1 MKKIFIIGVGAQGST
16 IAKRMDEH
24 PGVSEIV
31 CADYDGEAARKLAA
45 TLKKAQ
51 AVPVDANEATN
62 VIDAAAGCD
71 LVVNGLPL
79 EYDLTIMKT
88 ALEVNA
94 SYMDMAGPMEDIG
107 FVESY
112 RLIFSEWYE
121 KFREKGLTA
130 LVGCGSSPGLANI
143 IARESVEKLDTC
155 DQIGIYVYEGVWAKR
170 FTPFWWSPEVAL
182 MDMAY
187 RTFRYENGTIVTDV
201 PFSRPVNMRFR
212 GIDGEVR
219 MVDHEHDEPVTM
231 GLLAD
236 KVLKGVKKVEFKYGG
251 PHIELSES
259 LYNLGLLSSETV
271 TVKGADIAPLDMAL
285 ELFPPAPK
293 FPDEIKAILD
303 EGLEKEEGAFL
314 VRVKGMQRGK
324 PITIDSYVNSPGLV
338 EAFATS
344 GLSHEAYLTGQ
355 CAAVFLKMMVDDVFA
370 EKGLFVPEQLHAEAR
385 QYCFRELAGLGISV
399 DELIEKRIE

>member
-236 KVLKGVKKVEFKYGG
+236 KVLKGVKNVEFKYGG

>member
-1 MKKIFIIGVGAQGST
+1 
-16 IAKRMDEH
+16 
-24 PGVSEIV
+24 
-31 CADYDGEAARKLAA
+31 
-45 TLKKAQ
+45 
-51 AVPVDANEATN
+51 
-62 VIDAAAGCD
+62 
-71 LVVNGLPL
+71 
-79 EYDLTIMKT
+79 
-88 ALEVNA
+88 
-94 SYMDMAGPMEDIG
+94 
-107 FVESY
+107 
-112 RLIFSEWYE
+112 
-121 KFREKGLTA
+121 
-130 LVGCGSSPGLANI
+130 
-143 IARESVEKLDTC
+143 VEKLDTC

-231 GLLAD
+231 GLLAE
-236 KVLKGVKKVEFKYGG
+236 KVLKGVKNVEFKYGG